1 MAPHNFAFVKLI
13 VSELLPS
20 KFNPNYE
27 LSETSSTNST
37 LASVQLTAETNQ
49 SKLITMIHYPSLRM
63 DLLTSYVKSC
73 KLKEKGRDTF
83 FCMFDFA
90 V

>member
-49 SKLITMIHYPSLRM
+49 SKLITTIQYPSFSM
-63 DLLTSYVKSC
+63 DLLASYVY
-73 KLKEKGRDTF
+73 KLQTQRKGEGYF
-83 FCMFDFA
+83 FLH